1 VTDKQQIAA
10 ARKKAVEGGRLSID
24 DALALYE
31 DNDLLF
37 LADCARRAKERASG
51 RSVYYTVNRHINLTN
66 ICSSNCPL
74 CAFQVEEGDARGYVL
89 ETDDIARI
97 LDDAKNVQNLSEIHI
112 VSALHPSKPFSYYV
126 DVVKQVKAALPD
138 ADCKAFTPVEVVN
151 FSKMTGKSIRE
162 VLEILKDA
170 GLDSLPGGGAEILS
184 GRVRQLI
191 CPKKATAAEWVTTMR
206 TAHSLGIRTNASM
219 MYGHIETV
227 RERFE
232 HLATLRAI
240 QDDTKGFQAFM
251 LFPFHPAHTKLG
263 EEYHLTRVGA
273 WEDLKMMALS
283 RLFLDNIAHVKA
295 FWIMM
300 TLPIAELALQFGA
313 DDLDGTIG
321 EEKIIHAAG
330 AKTQTGITKAK
341 LQSIIREAGYDPVER
356 DTFYRPIH
364 QPSSLRETSLIHQPP
379 SQRRKTSSGC
389 FAWPLAAGGVPC
401 TANQPAQRD
410 FRGCDQNR
418 MTEKEAVEL
427 LQHGDVLALGRAADA
442 IRRERYGDT
451 ATFLID
457 RNINY
462 TNVCQNECRFCAF
475 YCKQDDPR
483 AYLLSTDEILAKCRE
498 TAEAG
503 GTQVMIQGG
512 LYPGLG
518 LDYYLDMLRAIKR
531 EFPQLV
537 IHSFTATE
545 IQHFAKEAGLSI
557 RETLLRLQD
566 AGLASLPGGG
576 AEILDDAVRSR
587 VSPKKIST
595 DDYLD
600 VMRTAH
606 EIGMESTA
614 TMVIGLGET
623 MEQRIASMA
632 RIRRLQDETGGFRA
646 FIMWTF
652 QPGHTALERDGE
664 AGEKVSAIDYMKT
677 LALSRLFFDNIAH
690 IQGSWVTQG
699 ERIGQ
704 LTLGFGADDAGSIML
719 EENVVRAAGTRYDM
733 TENKMVRLIR
743 AAGFTPAQRD
753 TEYHVI
759 RNF

>member
-1 VTDKQQIAA
+1 MQRNRSIASKKCRKYRIEDAGDKVTDRKQITA
-10 ARKKAVEGGRLSID
+10 ARQKAAEGKRLSID

-74 CAFQVEEGDARGYVL
+74 CAFQVEEGDVRGYVL

-97 LDDAKNVQNLSEIHI
+97 LDDAKKVRNLSEIHI

-126 DVVKQVKAALPD
+126 DVVKQVKAALPE

-184 GRVRQLI
+184 DRVRQII

-232 HLATLRAI
+232 HLACLRAI
-240 QDDTKGFQAFM
+240 QDDTQGFQAFM

-330 AKTQTGITKAK
+330 ARTQTGITKAK

-356 DTFYRPIH
+356 DTFYHAI
-364 QPSSLRETSLIHQPP
+364 SSLPH
-379 SQRRKTSSGC
+379 
-389 FAWPLAAGGVPC
+389 
-401 TANQPAQRD
+401 
-410 FRGCDQNR
+410 
-418 MTEKEAVEL
+418 
-427 LQHGDVLALGRAADA
+427 
-442 IRRERYGDT
+442 
-451 ATFLID
+451 
-457 RNINY
+457 
-462 TNVCQNECRFCAF
+462 
-475 YCKQDDPR
+475 
-483 AYLLSTDEILAKCRE
+483 
-498 TAEAG
+498 
-503 GTQVMIQGG
+503 
-512 LYPGLG
+512 
-518 LDYYLDMLRAIKR
+518 
-531 EFPQLV
+531 
-537 IHSFTATE
+537 
-545 IQHFAKEAGLSI
+545 
-557 RETLLRLQD
+557 
-566 AGLASLPGGG
+566 
-576 AEILDDAVRSR
+576 
-587 VSPKKIST
+587 
-595 DDYLD
+595 
-600 VMRTAH
+600 
-606 EIGMESTA
+606 
-614 TMVIGLGET
+614 
-623 MEQRIASMA
+623 
-632 RIRRLQDETGGFRA
+632 
-646 FIMWTF
+646 
-652 QPGHTALERDGE
+652 
-664 AGEKVSAIDYMKT
+664 
-677 LALSRLFFDNIAH
+677 
-690 IQGSWVTQG
+690 
-699 ERIGQ
+699 
-704 LTLGFGADDAGSIML
+704 
-719 EENVVRAAGTRYDM
+719 
-733 TENKMVRLIR
+733 
-743 AAGFTPAQRD
+743 
-753 TEYHVI
+753 
-759 RNF
+759 

>member
-1 VTDKQQIAA
+1 MNRITENE
-10 ARKKAVEGGRLSID
+10 AV
-24 DALALYE
+24 DAL
-31 DNDLLF
+31 
-37 LADCARRAKERASG
+37 K
-51 RSVYYTVNRHINLTN
+51 
-66 ICSSNCPL
+66 
-74 CAFQVEEGDARGYVL
+74 
-89 ETDDIARI
+89 
-97 LDDAKNVQNLSEIHI
+97 
-112 VSALHPSKPFSYYV
+112 
-126 DVVKQVKAALPD
+126 
-138 ADCKAFTPVEVVN
+138 
-151 FSKMTGKSIRE
+151 
-162 VLEILKDA
+162 
-170 GLDSLPGGGAEILS
+170 
-184 GRVRQLI
+184 
-191 CPKKATAAEWVTTMR
+191 
-206 TAHSLGIRTNASM
+206 
-219 MYGHIETV
+219 
-227 RERFE
+227 
-232 HLATLRAI
+232 
-240 QDDTKGFQAFM
+240 
-251 LFPFHPAHTKLG
+251 
-263 EEYHLTRVGA
+263 
-273 WEDLKMMALS
+273 
-283 RLFLDNIAHVKA
+283 
-295 FWIMM
+295 
-300 TLPIAELALQFGA
+300 
-313 DDLDGTIG
+313 
-321 EEKIIHAAG
+321 
-330 AKTQTGITKAK
+330 
-341 LQSIIREAGYDPVER
+341 
-356 DTFYRPIH
+356 
-364 QPSSLRETSLIHQPP
+364 
-379 SQRRKTSSGC
+379 
-389 FAWPLAAGGVPC
+389 
-401 TANQPAQRD
+401 
-410 FRGCDQNR
+410 
-418 MTEKEAVEL
+418 
-427 LQHGDVLALGRAADA
+427 HGDVLALGRAADA

-600 VMRTAH
+600 IMRTAH